1 MMILPEQ
8 ERLDTLNL
16 LRQKEDD
23 TKRELQSLSFTGDS
37 LKLKQRRKK
46 LENKLQEVA
55 DAIILFQKDVVYIQK
70 P

>member
-1 MMILPEQ
+1 MMILPKQ

-55 DAIILFQKDVVYIQK
+55 DAIILFQKDVVYVQK

>member
-55 DAIILFQKDVVYIQK
+55 DAIILFQKDVVYVQK